1 VPSENQL
8 HWLCRPRSYEQP
20 TQIVLVENENMP
32 CPLNGDVIFRAY
44 MVVVL
49 PDRTLGHDKRWH
61 EEFLYSFLRKRLCV
75 KEPCVIVT
83 DNLVSDMLIIC
94 GGKKSVRHYRKT
106 IKIRRRRFVAFFSPR
121 RF

>member
-1 VPSENQL
+1 
-8 HWLCRPRSYEQP
+8 
-20 TQIVLVENENMP
+20 
-32 CPLNGDVIFRAY
+32 

-94 GGKKSVRHYRKT
+94 GGKKICPSLQKNDKNSSEEICGFFQSSSFLVALKQNMSP
-106 IKIRRRRFVAFFSPR
+106 FVSK
-121 RF
+121 